1 MVRRVGIICN
11 GPENEFLT
19 DKFYRN
25 YFETFA
31 LKRAIFN
38 EKAPIFSIE
47 ALDTIRVGLL
57 LSVEL
62 RDTVLIASFDDVAL

>member
-31 LKRAIFN
+31 LKKAIFN

-47 ALDTIRVGLL
+47 ALDTIRDGLL
-57 LSVEL
+57 LSVKL
-62 RDTVLIASFDDVAL
+62 RDTVLIASFDNVAL